1 MSGVRN
7 AYLIKFG
14 VGTEE
19 IPRSISESLGIAVPE
34 EHVAGPNDARALPE
48 RTQRPHVDKHGGR
61 ALRPLHSKWRRDMKS
76 LLTTATLAIGLALPA
91 VAQVDPGRSSPLAA
105 GMGGKQAQAQTQD
118 CTGMWKRADVNHKGV
133 LDGKELDKFRSVLN
147 TVDTNKDGK
156 ISQSEFMTACQK
168 GELKNIQ
175 L

>member
-1 MSGVRN
+1 MHHHFWNVSGNPTLTNMV
-7 AYLIKFG
+7 
-14 VGTEE
+14 
-19 IPRSISESLGIAVPE
+19 
-34 EHVAGPNDARALPE
+34 VAQP
-48 RTQRPHVDKHGGR
+48 
-61 ALRPLHSKWRRDMKS
+61 RPLNSNWRRDMKS

-91 VAQVDPGRSSPLAA
+91 VAQID
-105 GMGGKQAQAQTQD
+105 
-118 CTGMWKRADVNHKGV
+118 
-133 LDGKELDKFRSVLN
+133 LDKFRSVLN